1 MEVDEAS
8 SETAGHRTVSPIT
21 RERIGTQF
29 PVGAAGSRPSNAA
42 AQRPTNYGESVSVAS
57 ATPVPAS
64 VGAQYRHDP
73 ALYLHPNDYEFAR
86 SGLAAGPNGDAKRL
100 AAAREQSF
108 GRGSLN
114 SGPAGTTSVISD
126 DGDALMS
133 GLRAQTAR
141 CQPSPFHHNSPHL
154 QTWSRLAPLSG
165 DPAATLHAALDPGLA
180 ASITHPSGGGGTAAA
195 AAQNLPYD
203 DSGISVPLT
212 LGPDLATNNN
222 GMYLQLMGA
231 PWVSPVPMLL
241 PGPYAAQTRAM
252 VAAKCGPKYVSAST
266 DIVISSTCVDE
277 ELDRTSLILQCFS
290 ACPEVTWIKGWPAM
304 QPLIINASDIASR
317 RRLRTHPRLANSSV
331 VIEYTAPAK
340 DGGIWVPIRYS
351 NGTTVNF
358 AALEDPAYG
367 YAAYSWPAWEAIT
380 DDGEYLVRYVT
391 YCDAGTG
398 GGSDARFEGP
408 AVRMLIDRKPPVP
421 LQTSLWPDMVYVPGD
436 AIVVQYSEVLDCR
449 EPLQVSISANVTNT
463 NTGVVTTLAPSAL
476 VPYCEGHTLTLSWNP
491 LNFPAAAFQSGRTV
505 TVQVWGVRDF
515 AGNAAT
521 NATVFR
527 FAMGVMNPINRT
539 IVSMNAVLGPVPIA
553 AATRR
558 RALPAAEGSAPQL
571 DIAMPA
577 TEDERLLSASLA
589 DVVQA
594 NEVAQAAGGSTLSD
608 ALEAVTVEYMPLM
621 KTMSL
626 RLIARDEELPVL
638 GNNSNGSAADGAA
651 SGRQP
656 QVFAVELAAKL
667 MDLLRDNSSALSVGL
682 NRSLARVAGVMPA
695 LPLEVQLMRDH
706 TVEQVEEA
714 RAYGRRLAAVHV
726 TGLGEREFPDA
737 AMFAAAVDVS
747 VSVLPATTVTAG
759 AAATWEPVLVRS
771 AADAGQDESGG
782 LNHRG
787 GSFMWRALDV
797 VERNAKGHVA
807 AVSLAANAVVLS
819 VLGAI
824 WVVRRRRSRST
835 LSMEVATRQRAAL
848 RTRHR
853 NHRDGNQGSDA
864 RLPK

>member
-203 DSGISVPLT
+203 DSGISVSCS
-212 LGPDLATNNN
+212 GS
-222 GMYLQLMGA
+222 GGR
-231 PWVSPVPMLL
+231 SP
-241 PGPYAAQTRAM
+241 YR
-252 VAAKCGPKYVSAST
+252 
-266 DIVISSTCVDE
+266 
-277 ELDRTSLILQCFS
+277 CFS